1 MLLESSTLEPNAGT
15 SLQQAL
21 IYTCPILPRQTPK
34 MDSISPPLI
43 AAGAVRNLARNWLIL
58 GVVALLC
65 SGLLAVLLVLSRT
78 PGIQD
83 VVPLRD
89 FFRSALVIHVD
100 LSVLIW
106 FLAFAG
112 TLWSLVSGERWLLVA
127 RIGFW
132 ISAAGT
138 ALITISPFAPEAQPL
153 MNNYVPV
160 LIQPLFFFGLA
171 LVGVGFGITAIRTL
185 LLARPDG
192 NAMTAGIWLSAVAG
206 VIALVAC
213 LFSWWRAPFELSGQ
227 HYYEVVFWGG
237 GHALQFQHTLLLG
250 VSWLWLAD
258 TLGRGSTLTVRVW
271 YLFFVLAALPLL
283 AVPVYYLLYPP
294 HSLEHMG
301 AMAKLMEQGHL
312 TMVPMIVGIAVMLP
326 RLARLAHPAKSALFA
341 SFGLF
346 AIGGLLAFM
355 IRGVNVVIPAHYHGS
370 IVGVTLAFMGLAYV
384 LLPKLGFAPAE
395 GRMARWQPYVYG
407 GGQLLHIL
415 GLAWSGGYGVQRKVA
430 GAEQALTTLPQKLG
444 MGMMGI
450 GGLIAIIGGVMFVIV
465 CLKAMS
471 RRESSAS

>member
-1 MLLESSTLEPNAGT
+1 MPTEPA
-15 SLQQAL
+15 
-21 IYTCPILPRQTPK
+21 RK
-34 MDSISPPLI
+34 
-43 AAGAVRNLARNWLIL
+43 LARNWLIL
-58 GVVALLC
+58 GVVALLS

-112 TLWSLVSGERWLLVA
+112 MLWSLISSERMLPVA
-127 RIGFW
+127 KIGFW
-132 ISAAGT
+132 ISALGT

-160 LIQPLFFFGLA
+160 LQQPLFFVGLA
-171 LVGVGFGITAIRTL
+171 LVGAGFGITAIRAV
-185 LLARPDG
+185 LLARPGG
-192 NAMTAGIWLSAVAG
+192 NAMAVGIWLSALAG

-213 LFSWWRAPFELSGQ
+213 LVSWWRVPLELTGQ

-258 TLGRGSTLTVRVW
+258 TLGRGSPLTSRVW
-271 YLFFVLAALPLL
+271 SIFFVLAAVPLVV
-283 AVPVYYLLYPP
+283 VPVYYLLYPP
-294 HSLEHMG
+294 NALEHMA

-312 TMVPMIVGIAVMLP
+312 TMMPMIVGIAVLLP
-326 RLARLAHPAKSALFA
+326 RLASVSHPAKSALFA

-346 AIGGLLAFM
+346 AIGGMLAFM

-384 LLPKLGFAPAE
+384 LLPKLGFGKAE
-395 GRMARWQPYVYG
+395 GKLAIWQPYVYG

-465 CLKAMS
+465 CLRAMQ
-471 RRESSAS
+471 RREPSPA